1 MTVNILSSLISATIC
16 FALACFVFSKNHKS
30 AITIMFSLLCAAFS
44 FWSFTQF
51 QIRQAESA
59 DRVATWIAMSGFWP
73 ITIPLLLHF
82 ILEFSKSIRKKI
94 FLYSLYLTYALAGL
108 FSVFNIVSIDF
119 IPSQYTWGW
128 GYETPDS
135 IAYFASK
142 IWAAITAMYSMII
155 LFFCSGKAVN
165 NSLRKQAHYILLGIS
180 VVFLASV
187 VTELVMPLLDIHV
200 PDLTHT
206 SFTLMSGFV
215 GWAIWRH
222 RLFSLDSS
230 TAADTIISTMS
241 DALAV
246 VNLDHKIEI
255 VNKSLLR
262 MLDYSESD
270 LIGADLY
277 SIIGNLKHPDTTLTT
292 LLKKDFISDIET
304 TFKKKDGTQIPIS
317 LSWSILKE
325 NNIFRGFVFIAR
337 DMSEREKVK
346 ATLQKAH
353 DNLEKRVEER
363 TIELKKSNAQ
373 LLHEISVR
381 TVAEQ
386 KLAEEKEKLS
396 ITLKSIDDGVITV
409 DVHGTVVLINKAAC
423 EMIGCSENDAIGVS
437 FDSIYK
443 PVQVNNKAKHEH
455 DIFHEIANNPYL
467 SLYGRQSLL
476 MSTNG
481 KEYIITETGV
491 SIKDAD
497 DNISGYVI
505 VFSDITE
512 RYQFEE
518 EKFKARKLESISLLA
533 SGIAHDFNDLLTG
546 IITNLFMAKM
556 GIDSKAETYIM
567 ITTAEKAAFQAS
579 ILTRQLLTF
588 ATNEVIN
595 KEETSI
601 KELIENSIGFYL
613 KDSRCEYKLHISESL
628 SKANVDRGQI
638 DRVFNNIIL
647 NADQSMPDGGVIF
660 VNAENFTLESINPS
674 LPLTF
679 GSYIKISVT
688 DQGSGIPDE
697 ILPKIFDPYFS
708 TRSNGSGL
716 GLTTAY
722 TIVQQHGGH
731 IAVTSQ
737 LGVGT
742 TFIIY
747 LPAIEGTDSSESDED
762 SEESQRKGCKIL
774 FIDDEKVVLQSTGQ
788 LLTHLGHDV
797 CLAEDYSTAL
807 TYFRNA
813 FDNQLPF
820 TIVIMDLTIS
830 SKPGPKEIISEFI
843 AIDPQIKVIISSG
856 YVNDPM
862 MVNYSTYGFAAA
874 MPKPYNAKELNQ
886 KILDLLSAEQ
896 NKLR

>member
-1 MTVNILSSLISATIC
+1 MTVNTLSSLISATIC
-16 FALACFVFSKNHKS
+16 FALACFVFSKNHRS
-30 AITIMFSLLCAAFS
+30 AITIMFSLLCGAFS

-59 DRVATWIAMSGFWP
+59 DRVATWIEISGFWP

-82 ILEFSKSIRKKI
+82 ILEFSKYIRKKI
-94 FLYSLYLTYALAGL
+94 FLYSLYLTYVLAAI
-108 FSVFNIVSIDF
+108 FSVLNIVSIDF
-119 IPSQYTWGW
+119 VPSQYTWGW

-135 IAYFASK
+135 TVYFASK
-142 IWAAITAMYSMII
+142 IWAAITAVYSMIV
-155 LFFCSGKAVN
+155 LFFCSRKAVN
-165 NSLRKQAHYILLGIS
+165 NSFRKQAAYILLGIS
-180 VVFLASV
+180 IVFLASV
-187 VTELVMPLLDIHV
+187 VTELVLPLLEIHI

-255 VNKSLLR
+255 VNKSLLS
-262 MLDYSESD
+262 MLDFSESD

-317 LSWSILKE
+317 LSWSVLKE

-353 DNLEKRVEER
+353 DDLEKRVEER

-409 DVHGTVVLINKAAC
+409 DIHGTIVLINKAAC
-423 EMIGCSENDAIGVS
+423 EMIGCSENDVIGVS
-437 FDSIYK
+437 LESIYK
-443 PVQVNNKAKHEH
+443 PVQVNNKAIHEH

-476 MSTNG
+476 KSING

-491 SIKDAD
+491 SIKDTD
-497 DNISGYVI
+497 DNVNGYVI

-556 GIDSKAETYIM
+556 GIDSKAETYVM

-613 KDSRCEYKLHISESL
+613 KDSRCEYKLHISETL
-628 SKANVDRGQI
+628 SKASVDRGQI
-638 DRVFNNIIL
+638 DRVFNNIIQ

-660 VNAENFTLESINPS
+660 VNAENFTLDCINPS

-747 LPAIEGTDSSESDED
+747 LPAIEGTDSSDSDEESDE
-762 SEESQRKGCKIL
+762 SQSLGCKIL

-830 SKPGPKEIISEFI
+830 SKPGPKEIIGEFL
-843 AIDPQIKVIISSG
+843 AIDPEIKVIISSG
-856 YVNDPM
+856 YVNDPI

-886 KILDLLSAEQ
+886 KILDLLSSEQ

>member
-1 MTVNILSSLISATIC
+1 MTVNIISSLISATIC

-30 AITIMFSLLCAAFS
+30 AITIMFSVLCIAFS

-59 DRVATWIAMSGFWP
+59 DRVATWITFSGFWP

-82 ILEFSKSIRKKI
+82 VLEFSKYIRKKV
-94 FLYSLYLTYALAGL
+94 FRYSLYLTYTLAGL
-108 FSVFNIVSIDF
+108 FSVLNIVSIDF
-119 IPSQYTWGW
+119 IPSHYTWGW
-128 GYETPDS
+128 GYETPDLTE
-135 IAYFASK
+135 YFASK
-142 IWAAITAMYSMII
+142 IWAALTAIFSMIL
-155 LFFCSGKAVN
+155 LFYCSRNAIN
-165 NSLRKQAHYILLGIS
+165 TSLRKQAHYILWGIF

-187 VTELVMPLLDIHV
+187 VTELVFPLLDIHV
-200 PDLTHT
+200 PDMTHT

-222 RLFSLDSS
+222 RLFSLNSS
-230 TAADTIISTMS
+230 TAADTIIGTMS

-277 SIIGNLKHPDTTLTT
+277 SIIGSLKHPDTTLTT

-304 TFKKKDGTQIPIS
+304 TFKKKDGTLIPIS
-317 LSWSILKE
+317 LSWSVLKE
-325 NNIFRGFVFIAR
+325 NTIFRGFVFIAR

-353 DNLEKRVEER
+353 DDLEKRIEER

-386 KLAEEKEKLS
+386 KLAEEKEKLA

-423 EMIGCSENDAIGVS
+423 EMIGCSENDVIGVS
-437 FDSIYK
+437 LDSIYK
-443 PVQVNNKAKHEH
+443 PVQFDNKKLHEH
-455 DIFHEIANNPYL
+455 DIFHEIANNPYF
-467 SLYGRQSLL
+467 SLYGRQSFLI
-476 MSTNG
+476 SSGDT
-481 KEYIITETGV
+481 EFIINETGV
-491 SIKDAD
+491 SIKDSD
-497 DNISGYVI
+497 DIISGYVI

-512 RYQFEE
+512 RFQFEE
-518 EKFKARKLESISLLA
+518 EQFKARKLESISLLA

-556 GIDSKAETYIM
+556 GIDSKSETYTM

-588 ATNEVIN
+588 ATNDVIN

-613 KDSRCEYKLHISESL
+613 KDSRCEYKLHVSETL
-628 SKANVDRGQI
+628 LKANVDRGQI
-638 DRVFNNIIL
+638 DRVFNNIIQ

-660 VNAENFTLESINPS
+660 VNVENFTLDSINPS

-679 GSYIKISVT
+679 GNYIKISVT
-688 DQGSGIPDE
+688 DQGSGIPDD

-731 IAVTSQ
+731 IVVTSQ

-742 TFIIY
+742 TFVIY
-747 LPAIEGTDSSESDED
+747 LPAIEGTDSCEFDDDSDE
-762 SEESQRKGCKIL
+762 SQGKGCKIL

-797 CLAEDYSTAL
+797 CLAEDYSTAFM
-807 TYFRNA
+807 YFKNA
-813 FDNQLPF
+813 YDNQLPF
-820 TIVIMDLTIS
+820 TMVIMDLTIS
-830 SKPGPKEIISEFI
+830 SKPGPKEIVNEFI
-843 AIDPQIKVIISSG
+843 AIDPDIKVIISSG
-856 YVNDPM
+856 YINDPV
-862 MVNYSTYGFAAA
+862 MVNYSSYGFAAS

-886 KILDLLSAEQ
+886 KILDLLSTEQ
-896 NKLR
+896 KKVH